1 MVDVWCAALYNKA
14 VIKTFK
20 DDLTQKI
27 YQRQPSRKL
36 PPDVQQV
43 ALRKLRMIN
52 NAISIND
59 LRVPPANRL
68 EKLGGDRAGQWS
80 IRINDQWRV
89 CFEWQERDAYNV
101 EIVDYH

>member
-1 MVDVWCAALYNKA
+1 MLDTWCDALYNKA

-20 DDLTQKI
+20 DDQTQQI
-27 YQRQPSRKL
+27 YRRERSRKL
-36 PPDVQQV
+36 PPDIQQV

-80 IRINDQWRV
+80 IRINDQWRI
-89 CFEWQERDAYNV
+89 CFEWQGSDAYNV
-101 EIVDYH
+101 QIVDYH